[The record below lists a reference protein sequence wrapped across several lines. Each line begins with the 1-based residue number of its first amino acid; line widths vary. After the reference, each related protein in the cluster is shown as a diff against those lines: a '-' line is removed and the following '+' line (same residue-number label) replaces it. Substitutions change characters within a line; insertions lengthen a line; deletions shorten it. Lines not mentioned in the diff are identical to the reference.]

1 MNNETDLSEI
11 GDETNGTGSLPAC
24 VLGSWHEVVG
34 VLEELGLGSARLLPK
49 TEGSAHTR
57 NFHGQCC

>member
-1 MNNETDLSEI
+1 MKNETDLSEI
-11 GDETNGTGSLPAC
+11 GDETNSTGSLPAR

-34 VLEELGLGSARLLPK
+34 VLEELGLGSARLLVRAK
-49 TEGSAHTR
+49 GSAHTR